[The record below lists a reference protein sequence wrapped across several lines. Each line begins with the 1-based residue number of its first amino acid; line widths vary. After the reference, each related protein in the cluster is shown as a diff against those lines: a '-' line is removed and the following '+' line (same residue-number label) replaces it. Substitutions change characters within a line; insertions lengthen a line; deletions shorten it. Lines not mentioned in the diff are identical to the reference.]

1 MSRYP
6 RPFVVVA
13 LVMLAGTLA
22 NPAAQ
27 APAPEPV
34 DLDAIYR
41 IKEEGLQR
49 SQVMDTAW
57 FLTEVHGPRLTNSP
71 NIRAAAAWTTDRLTK
86 WGLANVKLETWGP
99 FGRGW
104 ANEQFSASVVAP
116 QSFPLIAFP
125 RAWTPGTNGAVTGE
139 AVIVI
144 ATRDEELKP
153 WAGKLQGKIV
163 LTAAP
168 PAVAPLFTALG
179 RRYTDQELSDLQAQA
194 VAAPAGRGGRGGRGV
209 AATPRTRLSPSG

>member
-6 RPFVVVA
+6 RQLIVVA
-13 LVMLAGTLA
+13 LLTLAGTLA
-22 NPAAQ
+22 SPAAQ

-41 IKEEGLQR
+41 IKDEGLQR

-57 FLTEVHGPRLTNSP
+57 YLTEVHGPRLTNSP
-71 NIRAAAAWTTDRLTK
+71 NIRAAAAWTRERLTQ
-86 WGLANVKLETWGP
+86 WGLSNVRLETWGP

-104 ANEQFSASVVAP
+104 TNEHFTANVVSP
-116 QSFPLIAFP
+116 QSFPLIAFT
-125 RAWTPGTNGAVTGE
+125 RAWTPGTDGAVTGE

-144 ATRDEELKP
+144 ATRDEDLKS
-153 WAGKLQGKIV
+153 WAGRLRGKIV

-179 RRYTDQELSDLQAQA
+179 RRFTRVPVPPID
-194 VAAPAGRGGRGGRGV
+194 VATSVNCVFA
-209 AATPRTRLSPSG
+209 